1 MAFEQL
7 GVLRTAQLARVRY
20 SSACLYLRM
29 PRLASASSSGH
40 EKVVESLL
48 DAGADKEVKD
58 NKGNTA
64 LALAEMFKKHDVVT
78 LLERS

>member
-1 MAFEQL
+1 MAALISHGADVNVKNEY
-7 GVLRTAQLARVRY
+7 GRTPL
-20 SSACLYLRM
+20 M
-29 PRLASASSSGH
+29 WASSSGH